1 MTDNRVLRLE
11 GVHNFR
17 DFGGY
22 AVAGG
27 GRVKRGLLWRSAQ
40 HVGATDVDLAA
51 IDALG
56 LATVVDLR
64 GNSERAAA
72 PCRRG
77 PGFTAEVILF
87 DGETAGLGNH
97 VDAAAGVIDEAGAK
111 GAMGKLYSEIAFRPN
126 LIDLLHRYFAALA
139 ERDGAS
145 LVHCL
150 AGKDRTGLAV
160 ALVHHALGVHR
171 DDIVEDYML
180 TRTAGNIEQ
189 RIAAGAA
196 PIRARYGAIPDGA
209 VRALMGVEAEYLETA
224 FSAIV
229 ARYGSLDGYLA
240 QVLHAGPAEREK
252 LAQRLVEP
260 TSEVWLTT

>member
-1 MTDNRVLRLE
+1 MTYNRVLRLE

-22 AVAGG
+22 AAAGG
-27 GRVKRGLLWRSAQ
+27 GRVRRGLLWRSAQ
-40 HVGATDVDLAA
+40 HVGASDAELEA
-51 IDALG
+51 IDALA
-56 LATVVDLR
+56 LTTVVDLR
-64 GNSERAAA
+64 GNSERLAA

-77 PGFTAEVILF
+77 PGFAAEVILF

-111 GAMGKLYSEIAFRPN
+111 GAMRRLYSEIAFRPN
-126 LIDLLHRYFAALA
+126 LIDLLRRYFAALA
-139 ERDGAS
+139 EREGPS

-171 DDIVEDYML
+171 DDIVEDYLL

-196 PIRARYGAIPDGA
+196 PIRARYGNVADGA
-209 VRALMGVEAEYLETA
+209 VRALMSVEPEYLETA
-224 FSAIV
+224 IAAIE
-229 ARYGSLDGYLA
+229 ARYGSLDAYLGEMLVVDDGLRA
-240 QVLHAGPAEREK
+240 NLRERY
-252 LAQRLVEP
+252 VEA
-260 TSEVWLTT
+260 